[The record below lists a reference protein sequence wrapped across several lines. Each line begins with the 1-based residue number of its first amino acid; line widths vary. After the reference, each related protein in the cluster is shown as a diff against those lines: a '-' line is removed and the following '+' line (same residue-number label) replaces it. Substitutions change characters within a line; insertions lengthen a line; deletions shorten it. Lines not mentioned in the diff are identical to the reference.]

1 MKICTVCKNN
11 KIVTFAEID
20 NLLYWRCQVCEA
32 ILLDSKHFITS
43 KSEKKHYLK
52 HNNNIDDNGYKDFLL
67 RLINPIRNKIFIDD
81 IGLDYGCGYAPA
93 LAHILRQD
101 GYKVE
106 LYDPF
111 FFPNKSVFLRKFNFI
126 TCTEVIEHFFNP
138 YKEFEKIDNMLP
150 KNSFLAI
157 LTTFI
162 PKDSLFESWYYRR
175 DPTHVVFYNKKT
187 FEIIASQRNWVTEY
201 PEKNVVIFK
210 KNSS

>member
-11 KIVTFAEID
+11 KIVTYAEID
-20 NLLYWRCQVCEA
+20 NLLYWKCQVCEA

-93 LAHILRQD
+93 LAYILRQD

-111 FFPNKSVFLRKFNFI
+111 FFPNKSVFLRKFDFI

-157 LTTFI
+157 MTTFI

-210 KNSS
+210 K

>member
-1 MKICTVCKNN
+1 MKICTVCKNI
-11 KIVTFAEID
+11 KIVTYAEID
-20 NLLYWRCQVCEA
+20 NLLYWKCQVCEA
-32 ILLDSKHFITS
+32 ILLDSEHFITS

-126 TCTEVIEHFFNP
+126 TCSEVIEHFFNP
-138 YKEFEKIDNMLP
+138 YQEFEKIDNMLP

-157 LTTFI
+157 MTTFI
-162 PKDSLFESWYYRR
+162 PKDNLFQSWYYRR

-187 FEIIASQRNWVTEY
+187 FEIIASQRKWVTEY

-210 KNSS
+210 K

>member
-20 NLLYWRCQVCEA
+20 NLLYWKCQVCEA

-52 HNNNIDDNGYKDFLL
+52 HNNNIDDIGYKDFLL
-67 RLINPIRNKIFIDD
+67 RLINPIRNKIFTDD

-111 FFPNKSVFLRKFNFI
+111 FFPNKSVFLRKFDFI

-157 LTTFI
+157 MTTFI
-162 PKDSLFESWYYRR
+162 PKDNLFESWYYRR

-187 FEIIASQRNWVTEY
+187 FEIIASERNWVTEY

-210 KNSS
+210 K

>member
-11 KIVTFAEID
+11 KIMSFAEID
-20 NLLYWRCQVCEA
+20 NLLYWECQVCEA
-32 ILLDSKHFITS
+32 ILLDPKHFISS

-52 HNNNIDDNGYKDFLL
+52 HNNNIDDNAYKDFLL
-67 RLINPIRNKIFIDD
+67 RLINQIRNKILIDD

-101 GYKVE
+101 GFKVE

-111 FFPNKSVFLRKFNFI
+111 FFPNKSIFLRKFNYI

-138 YKEFEKIDNMLP
+138 NQEFEKIDNMLAR
-150 KNSFLAI
+150 NSFLAI
-157 LTTFI
+157 MTSFI
-162 PKDSLFESWYYRR
+162 PKDNLFESWYYRR

-187 FEIIASQRNWVTEY
+187 FEIIASERNWVTEY

-210 KNSS
+210 KSN

>member
-11 KIVTFAEID
+11 KIITFAEID
-20 NLLYWRCQVCEA
+20 NLLYWKCQVCEA

-67 RLINPIRNKIFIDD
+67 RLINPIINKIFIDD

-111 FFPNKSVFLRKFNFI
+111 FFPNKSVFLRKFDFI

-157 LTTFI
+157 MTTFI
-162 PKDSLFESWYYRR
+162 PKDNLFESWYYRR

-187 FEIIASQRNWVTEY
+187 FEIIASQRNWETEY
-201 PEKNVVIFK
+201 TEKNVVIFK
-210 KNSS
+210 K

>member
-11 KIVTFAEID
+11 KIVSYAEID
-20 NLLYWRCQVCEA
+20 NLLYWKCQVCEA

-126 TCTEVIEHFFNP
+126 ICTEVIEHFFNP
-138 YKEFEKIDNMLP
+138 NQEFEKIDNMLP

-157 LTTFI
+157 MTTFI
-162 PKDSLFESWYYRR
+162 PKDNLFESWYYRR

-210 KNSS
+210 K